1 MDTKYRLLQFDFWI
15 QSILGAAILACFVSV
30 YGFFFG
36 IWGLI
41 PFGAVQVMSGLIFS
55 VVYRDKKRLLYLLYV
70 AVFFLLCEKFRTELV
85 KGCRRHK
92 IDLVPFTTD
101 QPYAEALAA
110 YVSRRRARG

>member
-1 MDTKYRLLQFDFWI
+1 MLEEFYY
-15 QSILGAAILACFVSV
+15 VSTNRNEATAH
-30 YGFFFG
+30 FRHAHHE
-36 IWGLI
+36 I
-41 PFGAVQVMSGLIFS
+41 LIFQIWDREELEFPFQQWTQFECLE
-55 VVYRDKKRLLYLLYV
+55 RDGVKHLLDPVLLREAYLANL
-70 AVFFLLCEKFRTELV
+70 ENFRAELV